1 MRHYGFMELG
11 RYCHTQ
17 WHQRTVKPS
26 LKNTYEYVPA
36 GTDVLLINSLKY
48 IKLTLMNNSI
58 C

>member
-1 MRHYGFMELG
+1 MELG